1 MFCYFTYNPKYSN
14 KNLKI
19 KMKKSS
25 IFCLGGQDP
34 FWSEDWTV
42 LHIDPACQKIFFTTR
57 NARFESGTTGSL
69 VAYHLS
75 YHIFKYVLAQLV
87 FQKCHL
93 SADYNMFFNSVSLTW
108 VSGTAVVRKAGDAN
122 QV

>member
-42 LHIDPACQKIFFTTR
+42 LHIDPACQKIFLLRETPDS
-57 NARFESGTTGSL
+57 NPGP
-69 VAYHLS
+69 
-75 YHIFKYVLAQLV
+75 LAV
-87 FQKCHL
+87 
-93 SADYNMFFNSVSLTW
+93 
-108 VSGTAVVRKAGDAN
+108 
-122 QV
+122 